1 MLFRSA
7 LMTTI
12 ENLPET
18 REFYERIGGE
28 VMPGGP
34 DVMRNFQKTEI
45 DLWKRIAVK
54 GKIEQQ

>member
-1 MLFRSA
+1 
-7 LMTTI
+7 MTTI

-28 VMPGGP
+28 VMRGGP
-34 DVMRNFQKTEI
+34 EQMRAFQKDEI

-54 GKIEQQ
+54 AKIEQQ